1 MRGLS
6 TELKVGFFAVAV
18 IAILA
23 FMTFK
28 VGGLEWMKKDGNVF
42 YVHFKNIAGLDAKTK
57 VKIAGVDAG
66 VIENIALQD
75 GQAKITIKI
84 DKSVQIYTDASASIK
99 ASGLL
104 GDKYLDI
111 KTGSEKPLLGKGD
124 TIKNVLEVV
133 DVDDMVRKLSK
144 VSDTIGTLAATFNEA
159 LGTEEAKKSLKESI
173 LNLGEI
179 TANLNQTI
187 LSNDKKMRI
196 ALENMTQ
203 LTTSINDLV
212 DKNKGS
218 ITATLGNLKD
228 FSAQLKSDGPGLIA
242 NLNKATKDLKDM
254 VEENRPAVKNA
265 VESINNITG
274 KIEKGEG
281 TLGKLVKDDRL
292 YESINKAAE
301 GVDRTISAVERFRT
315 FITFQ
320 ADYLTKAKDTK
331 GYFYVTLQ
339 PQPDKYYI
347 LGAVGDPVGSVTTT
361 TTITNGVTV
370 KEQEI
375 KRKIE
380 FTAQFAKRFGDI
392 ALRAGLTENTF
403 GLGADYFLNNDR
415 AKLTADAWDF
425 SKDEEGAHSPH
436 LRVGIDYFVF
446 KNIFVSAGAD
456 NILNKKW
463 RGGYAGVGVRFEDED
478 LKYLFGTLPR
488 ISTQ

>member
-28 VGGLEWMKKDGNVF
+28 VGGLEWMKKEGNVF

-66 VIENIALQD
+66 VIENIELQD

-99 ASGLL
+99 ATGLL

-111 KTGSEKPLLGKGD
+111 KTGSEKPVLGKGD

-173 LNLGEI
+173 LNLGDI

-187 LSNDKKMRI
+187 LANDKKMRI
-196 ALENMTQ
+196 AIDNMTQ

-320 ADYLTKAKDTK
+320 ADYLTKPKDAK

-425 SKDEEGAHSPH
+425 SKDEEGAHGPH
-436 LRVGIDYFVF
+436 VRVGIDYFIF
-446 KNIFVSAGAD
+446 KNLFVSAGAD

>member
-6 TELKVGFFAVAV
+6 TELKVGFFAVVV
-18 IAILA
+18 ITILA

-42 YVHFKNIAGLDAKTK
+42 YVYFKNIAGLDAKTK
-57 VKIAGVDAG
+57 VKIAGVDTG
-66 VIENIALQD
+66 VIEKIELLD
-75 GQAKITIKI
+75 GRAKITIKL
-84 DKSVQIYTDASASIK
+84 DKSVQIYTDAVASIK

-111 KTGSEKPLLGKGD
+111 KTGSERPVLGKGA
-124 TIKNVLEVV
+124 TINNVLEVV
-133 DVDDMVRKLSK
+133 DVDDMLRKLSK
-144 VSDTIGTLAATFNEA
+144 VSDTIGTLASTFNEA

-173 LNLGEI
+173 LNLGQI
-179 TANLNQTI
+179 SANLNETI
-187 LSNDKKMRI
+187 LANDKKMRM
-196 ALENMTQ
+196 ALDNMTQ
-203 LTTSINDLV
+203 LTTSLNDLV
-212 DKNKGS
+212 DKNRGA
-218 ITATLGNLKD
+218 ITATIGNLEN
-228 FSAQLKSDGPGLIA
+228 FSAHLKKDGPDLVA

-265 VESINNITG
+265 VESINNITAR
-274 KIEKGEG
+274 IEKGEG

-292 YESINKAAE
+292 YESVNKAAE

-315 FITFQ
+315 FVTFQ
-320 ADYLTKAKDTK
+320 ADYLTKPKDSK

-347 LGAVGDPVGSVTTT
+347 LGAVGDPIGSVTTT
-361 TTITNGVTV
+361 TTITDGVSV

-375 KRKIE
+375 KRKIQ

-392 ALRAGLTENTF
+392 AIRAGLTENTF
-403 GLGADYFLNNDR
+403 GLGADYFLLNDR

-436 LRVGIDYFVF
+436 VRVGIDYFIF
-446 KNIFVSAGAD
+446 KNIFVSAGGD
-456 NILNKKW
+456 NIFNKKW
-463 RGGYAGVGVRFEDED
+463 RGGYAGLGVRFEDED